1 MTALACFKCGGTL
14 LATAPLAQLL
24 ADERLCP
31 RCGASLQGDRRVSER
46 RVYLRRQVK
55 LALPTRKDRRVADVR
70 TGPRRKTVGADLY
83 RQNPLIATRTRWRRV
98 EHALDEESTIHKY

>member
-1 MTALACFKCGGTL
+1 MTPLACFKCGGTL

-55 LALPTRKDRRVADVR
+55 IALRTRKDRRVADLR
-70 TGPRRKTVGADLY
+70 TGQRRRTVGVDLY
-83 RQNPLIATRTRWRRV
+83 RQNPLVETRIRWRRV
-98 EHALDEESTIHKY
+98 ERAIDEEHGIHEY